1 TFTAPA
7 SGASGTFPGNVTT
20 VNITTN
26 GSGVATT
33 PTFTANGIAGGPYN
47 VIASMGTGLP
57 TANFALTNLKG
68 DQFITLDAIPN
79 QTFGNPDFSVF
90 TAASSGL
97 IVTLAAI
104 GNCTV
109 SGNTIHLTGAGSC
122 EIAASQ
128 GGNAN
133 YNAAPDVHRTFS
145 IAKANQTIT
154 FGALANKTFGDAD
167 FNVSATASSGL
178 SVSLTAT
185 GSCTMTGNTVH
196 LTGAG
201 SCTITASQGGNANF
215 NAATDVPQSFNIA
228 KANQTITF
236 NALANKT
243 FGDADFSV
251 SATASSGLSVSFA
264 ATGNCTIAGN
274 TVHITGA
281 GSCTITG
288 SQAGNANYNA
298 AANVPQTFTI
308 AKAST
313 ITALLSSVNPSSFG
327 QNVTFTAT
335 VTSGAGTLSGTVQFK
350 DNGTNLGA

>member
-79 QTFGNPDFSVF
+79 QTFGNPDFNVF

-97 IVTLAAI
+97 IVNLAAI

-109 SGNTIHLTGAGSC
+109 SGTTIHLTGAGSC
-122 EIAASQ
+122 EIVASQ
-128 GGNAN
+128 GGNEN
-133 YNAAPDVHRTFS
+133 YNAAPDLHRTFS

-178 SVSLTAT
+178 SVSFTAT
-185 GSCTMTGNTVH
+185 GNCTIAGNTVH

-201 SCTITASQGGNANF
+201 SCTITASQPGNANF
-215 NAATDVPQSFNIA
+215 NAATDVPQTFNIA

-243 FGDADFSV
+243 FGDADFNV
-251 SATASSGLSVSFA
+251 SATASSGLPVSFT
-264 ATGNCTIAGN
+264 ATGNCTISGN

-281 GSCTITG
+281 GSCTITA
-288 SQAGNANYNA
+288 SQPGNANFNA
-298 AANVPQTFTI
+298 AADVPQSFNI
-308 AKAST
+308 AKANQT
-313 ITALLSSVNPSSFG
+313 ITFNALANK
-327 QNVTFTAT
+327 TI
-335 VTSGAGTLSGTVQFK
+335 
-350 DNGTNLGA
+350 

>member
-1 TFTAPA
+1 
-7 SGASGTFPGNVTT
+7 
-20 VNITTN
+20 
-26 GSGVATT
+26 
-33 PTFTANGIAGGPYN
+33 
-47 VIASMGTGLP
+47 
-57 TANFALTNLKG
+57 
-68 DQFITLDAIPN
+68 
-79 QTFGNPDFSVF
+79 QTFNV
-90 TAASSGL
+90 
-97 IVTLAAI
+97 
-104 GNCTV
+104 
-109 SGNTIHLTGAGSC
+109 
-122 EIAASQ
+122 
-128 GGNAN
+128 
-133 YNAAPDVHRTFS
+133 
-145 IAKANQTIT
+145 AKANQTIT
-154 FGALANKTFGDAD
+154 FNALANKTFGDAD

-178 SVSLTAT
+178 SVSFTAT
-185 GSCTMTGNTVH
+185 GNCTIAGNTVH

-201 SCTITASQGGNANF
+201 SCTITASQPGNANF
-215 NAATDVPQSFNIA
+215 NAATDVPQTFNIA

-264 ATGNCTIAGN
+264 ASGNCTIAGN

-335 VTSGAGTLSGTVQFK
+335 VTSGAGTLSGTVQ
-350 DNGTNLGA
+350 